1 MQFEVDSEPS
11 EFRWIE
17 RSTTMNESSGRS
29 QVAKIN
35 RESGFELWILWSR
48 IRVPAN

>member
-1 MQFEVDSEPS
+1 MNFYEWLNIRDVQFEVDSEPS
-11 EFRWIE
+11 ESRWIK

-35 RESGFELWILWSR
+35 RE
-48 IRVPAN
+48 